1 MTTDFKV
8 IAFVGPAGTGKSQR
22 THFIARQFGAN
33 YIIDDG
39 LLIKDGKIVCGKSAK
54 TEQNQVRAIRR
65 ALFEFPDHRIQV
77 KKVLEKAAP
86 CTILVVATSTD
97 MALKICKRLSLPE
110 PERYIYIEEV
120 ATREEI
126 EQALRERHVKKQH
139 VIPVAYVQ
147 VRRNFAGK
155 VVGRLKT
162 FWSAYV
168 RGGAD
173 EAEKTIVRPPFS
185 YYGEVEIDPYAIEQI
200 ARHVASL
207 DSQVV
212 EVKSV
217 RVKTEDEGMV
227 SISVSLTVRT
237 GRYTFLEVGAKV
249 QRRIFIVLPLLTGLD
264 MGEINVLI
272 EGWRE
277 NDG

>member
-1 MTTDFKV
+1 M
-8 IAFVGPAGTGKSQR
+8 
-22 THFIARQFGAN
+22 
-33 YIIDDG
+33 
-39 LLIKDGKIVCGKSAK
+39 
-54 TEQNQVRAIRR
+54 
-65 ALFEFPDHRIQV
+65 
-77 KKVLEKAAP
+77 
-86 CTILVVATSTD
+86 
-97 MALKICKRLSLPE
+97 
-110 PERYIYIEEV
+110 
-120 ATREEI
+120 
-126 EQALRERHVKKQH
+126 
-139 VIPVAYVQ
+139 
-147 VRRNFAGK
+147 
-155 VVGRLKT
+155 
-162 FWSAYV
+162 

-185 YYGEVEIDPYAIEQI
+185 YYGEVEIGPYAIEQI